1 MALQTARRVFK
12 TVSDFNYF
20 LMRSFIVYLLCFYGV
35 LATAQSN
42 NTAPATPPTISHIQ
56 PHSFHL
62 QWTTD
67 TPVRSAVIWG
77 TSAESA
83 NTWLPVG
90 QQTMTHQ
97 ITLSG
102 LQPATIYW
110 VKTAHISG
118 GDTVFSQAM
127 PFATQSLSTGEI
139 KIFFNHDIDNQF
151 VGNKQASGTSGQ
163 DCLDEIIQRID
174 NAKQTLDIALYNTNR
189 TDIVTAVKNA
199 HTRGVRVRYIAAAA
213 TLNSALEP
221 PPAFPVVYGNTDYL
235 MHNKFMAIDAGLVND
250 AWVMSGST
258 NWTTSNIFNDFN
270 NMVMIQ
276 DQTLAKAYEM
286 EFNEMW
292 GSTGAQPNAANQR
305 FSNDKLDNTPHFFN
319 IGGVPVECYFSPSDN
334 VTQKIVDNLNSAN
347 SSVEFGLLTFTKNE
361 PSDVLVEKHAFG
373 NVAVRGLIENIND
386 TGSEYAYL
394 KANGIDVRDH
404 TETYQMHHKYGI
416 IDALMPNSNPTV
428 WTGSHNWTFTAET
441 YNDENSLV
449 FHNADIARLFRA
461 EFEARFS
468 ENPVSITEP
477 GAANFKLQPNPA
489 YANFTIT
496 SDQFDLGSEAQVQ
509 VVSVT
514 GALVLQQPFV
524 SGNPVDIS
532 RIPDGAYIV
541 KVKSKNGFAALPLQK
556 ISR

>member
-1 MALQTARRVFK
+1 
-12 TVSDFNYF
+12 
-20 LMRSFIVYLLCFYGV
+20 MRSFIVYLLCFSGA
-35 LATAQSN
+35 LATAQ
-42 NTAPATPPTISHIQ
+42 TTFKAPATPPVISHIQ
-56 PHSFHL
+56 PHSFNL

-67 TPVRSAVIWG
+67 TPVHSAVVWG

-83 NTWLPVG
+83 NSWLAVN
-90 QQTMTHQ
+90 QAATAHN

-118 GDTVFSQAM
+118 GDTLLSKAM

-174 NAKQTLDIALYNTNR
+174 NAKQTLDIAVYNTNR

-213 TLNSALEP
+213 TQNSALEP
-221 PPAFPVVYGNTDYL
+221 PPAFPVVYGNADYL
-235 MHNKFMAIDAGLVND
+235 MHNKFMAIDAGLAND
-250 AWVMSGST
+250 AWVMGGST

-270 NMVMIQ
+270 NMLMIQ

-305 FSNDKLDNTPHFFN
+305 FSNEKLDNTPHFFN
-319 IGGVPVECYFSPSDN
+319 IGGVSVECYFSPSDN

-361 PSDVLVEKHAFG
+361 PADVLVEKHTFS

-394 KANGIDVRDH
+394 KANGIDVGDH
-404 TETYQMHHKYGI
+404 FQTYQMHHKYGI
-416 IDALMPNSNPTV
+416 IDALLPNSNPTV
-428 WTGSHNWTFTAET
+428 WTGSHNWTFSAET

-468 ENPVSITEP
+468 ENPVGVTEP

-496 SDQFDLGSEAQVQ
+496 SDQFDLGTDAQVQ

-514 GALVLQQPFV
+514 GALVLQQPFF
-524 SGNPVDIS
+524 SGTPVDIS

-541 KVKSKNGFAALPLQK
+541 KIKSKNGFAALPLQK